1 MRYKVAGVRCEA
13 GTKQFEDNLL
23 LRELQ
28 AGLTALYLLSDSQSW
43 TNKTQH
49 TIYYTLL
56 MLYIIYY

>member
-28 AGLTALYLLSDSQSW
+28 AGLLTALYLLSDSPGQTKHS
-43 TNKTQH
+43 TPY
-49 TIYYTLL
+49 TIHY
-56 MLYIIYY
+56 